1 MSGTTTAE
9 TWEYDQLTAQPET
22 LYGADDLTH
31 LEGLDAV
38 RKRPGMYIGS
48 TDSRGVG
55 HLVNEILDNSTD
67 EGVAG
72 HATRVE
78 VILHADG
85 SVQVDDDGRGIPTDV
100 HAKSGISG
108 VELVLTRLHA
118 GGKFGGSGYKTSGGL
133 HGVGASAVNALSRR
147 FDVTVRRGGKVH
159 AMSFRHGV
167 PGVFAGPG
175 PDAAFTPGPGL
186 QVLGAMKRGQRTGTS
201 IRYWHDA
208 RYFETGAT
216 LDVEAVRLK
225 VRNTAFLV
233 PGVSYLLR
241 DETGEEPVEETFHFP
256 NGLTD
261 MVEFLAPAGDR
272 PVSGTLLVAGEG
284 TYRENAADANG
295 VMQSNV
301 QRRAEVE
308 IAFRWGTGYDRTVEC
323 FTNTIR
329 NAHGG
334 THRKGFERAL
344 ARTLAEAARSAR
356 GLLRPKEDAPTLDD
370 VLEGMTAVV
379 HVRIP
384 EPQFTS
390 QTKDELSTAGITKVL
405 QGLVEAHVKAWL
417 EDRRTKAEA
426 RTVLQKIVDAAR
438 VRLTQKQQKDAA
450 RRKTALE
457 GASMP
462 PKLVDCRATGV
473 DRSELFIVEGDSA
486 LGCFTGDTMVALA
499 SGRSRSFAD
508 LAADWAQGISH
519 FGYTTNKAGR
529 VVVAPLVEPRLTKR
543 DAPLVRVTIDNGEM
557 VRCTPDHL
565 FRLRDGSYRRADAL
579 APGDSLMPLYR
590 SLSSKAEGQ
599 KLQGY
604 ERVWMNDKEE
614 WVYTHYLADAWN
626 LRHGRDSAT
635 NGNVRHHIDID
646 KRNNDPR
653 NLRRMTW
660 ADHSALHAAMMGE
673 HVHAGWREWFANGGR
688 EIRSAMLTAQ
698 WRDPAFREACLA
710 RLFTLNESPAFRAKL
725 EQAFQ
730 DWYTALSPDEQRAY
744 AERMRERQAT
754 YWSQPEHREAAA
766 ERVRRFFVDPA
777 RRAEWRER
785 SLRQWQDHDLRAWRS
800 GKTVEQFADP
810 TERERQRNAV
820 SAWHR
825 NNPQFGEQ
833 HSRRMRQRMTDPD
846 TGHLARV
853 QAGRARY
860 VASVPREDRV
870 ARQLEGR
877 RLAALRRL
885 APLLSLAD
893 EDLAAAY
900 EAERVRT
907 ARTGLRFDRLLD
919 LYDGDYGRLREAA
932 SLVNHRVVSVEPLDE
947 TADVYDLT
955 VDGYHNFALEAGVFV
970 HNSARVARTAEYQAL
985 LPIRGKILN
994 VQKANLQQ
1002 VLDNAE
1008 CAAIVQVLGAGSGRT
1023 FDLSSMRYGRVL
1035 IMADADVDGAHIRTL
1050 LITLFARYMR
1060 PLIEAG
1066 RLYAAMPP
1074 LHKITT
1080 KGRNPQTTYTYTQ
1093 AEMEATVRKLEKA
1106 GKQIV
1111 TPIPRFKGLGEMDAD
1126 ELWDTT
1132 MNPATRA
1139 VRRITLDDVDAA
1151 ERILELLMGEKVE
1164 PRRNWLIES
1173 ADRVDRD
1180 AIDA

>member
-1 MSGTTTAE
+1 MSHLPVRLAAARAGRLTVRTRHHTAE
-9 TWEYDQLTAQPET
+9 TGEYDQLTAEPDT

-72 HATRVE
+72 HATTVE

-147 FDVTVRRGGKVH
+147 FDVTVRRAGKVH

-167 PGVFAGPG
+167 PGIFDGDGPEA
-175 PDAAFTPGPGL
+175 PFTAGPGL
-186 QVLGAMKRGQRTGTS
+186 QVIGAMKRGQRTGTS
-201 IRYWHDA
+201 IRWWHDA
-208 RYFETGAT
+208 RYFETGAA
-216 LDVEAVRLK
+216 LDVDAVRMKL
-225 VRNTAFLV
+225 RNTAFLV
-233 PGVSYLLR
+233 PGVTYLLR
-241 DETGEEPVEETFHFP
+241 DLTGEAPAEERFHYP
-256 NGLTD
+256 NGLSD

-272 PVSGTLLVAGEG
+272 PVSGMLLVNGEG

-308 IAFRWGTGYDRTVEC
+308 VAFRWGTGYERTVEC

-344 ARTLAEAARSAR
+344 VRTLADAVRNTR
-356 GLLRPKEDAPTLDD
+356 GLLKAKEEPPTLDD

-390 QTKDELSTAGITKVL
+390 QTKDELSTTGITKVI
-405 QGLVEAHVKAWL
+405 QTLVDAHIKAWL

-426 RTVLQKIVDAAR
+426 RVVLQKIVDAAR

-462 PKLVDCRATGV
+462 PKLVDCRATGI

-486 LGCFTGDTMVALA
+486 LGTSRMA
-499 SGRSRSFAD
+499 RSS
-508 LAADWAQGISH
+508 
-519 FGYTTNKAGR
+519 
-529 VVVAPLVEPRLTKR
+529 
-543 DAPLVRVTIDNGEM
+543 
-557 VRCTPDHL
+557 
-565 FRLRDGSYRRADAL
+565 
-579 APGDSLMPLYR
+579 
-590 SLSSKAEGQ
+590 
-599 KLQGY
+599 
-604 ERVWMNDKEE
+604 
-614 WVYTHYLADAWN
+614 
-626 LRHGRDSAT
+626 
-635 NGNVRHHIDID
+635 
-646 KRNNDPR
+646 
-653 NLRRMTW
+653 
-660 ADHSALHAAMMGE
+660 
-673 HVHAGWREWFANGGR
+673 
-688 EIRSAMLTAQ
+688 
-698 WRDPAFREACLA
+698 
-710 RLFTLNESPAFRAKL
+710 
-725 EQAFQ
+725 
-730 DWYTALSPDEQRAY
+730 
-744 AERMRERQAT
+744 
-754 YWSQPEHREAAA
+754 
-766 ERVRRFFVDPA
+766 
-777 RRAEWRER
+777 
-785 SLRQWQDHDLRAWRS
+785 
-800 GKTVEQFADP
+800 
-810 TERERQRNAV
+810 
-820 SAWHR
+820 
-825 NNPQFGEQ
+825 
-833 HSRRMRQRMTDPD
+833 
-846 TGHLARV
+846 
-853 QAGRARY
+853 
-860 VASVPREDRV
+860 
-870 ARQLEGR
+870 
-877 RLAALRRL
+877 
-885 APLLSLAD
+885 
-893 EDLAAAY
+893 
-900 EAERVRT
+900 
-907 ARTGLRFDRLLD
+907 
-919 LYDGDYGRLREAA
+919 
-932 SLVNHRVVSVEPLDE
+932 
-947 TADVYDLT
+947 
-955 VDGYHNFALEAGVFV
+955 
-970 HNSARVARTAEYQAL
+970 EYQAL

-1023 FDLSSMRYGRVL
+1023 FDLAALRYGRVL

-1080 KGRNPQTTYTYTQ
+1080 KGRSPQTVYTYTQ

-1164 PRRNWLIES
+1164 PRRNWLIDS

>member
-1 MSGTTTAE
+1 M
-9 TWEYDQLTAQPET
+9 TAQPET

-72 HATRVE
+72 HATTVD

-167 PGVFAGPG
+167 PGVFDGDG
-175 PDAAFTPGPGL
+175 PDAPFTPGPGL
-186 QVLGAMKRGQRTGTS
+186 QIVGAMKRGQRTGTS
-201 IRYWHDA
+201 IRWWHDP
-208 RYFETGAT
+208 RYFETGAA
-216 LDVEAVRLK
+216 LDTQTVRLK
-225 VRNTAFLV
+225 LRNTAFLV
-233 PGVSYLLR
+233 PGVAYRLR
-241 DETGEEPVEETFHFP
+241 DETGEQSVEESFHFP

-272 PVSGTLLVAGEG
+272 PVSGTLLVTGEG

-308 IAFRWGTGYDRTVEC
+308 VAFRWGTGYERTVEC

-344 ARTLAEAARSAR
+344 ARTLAEAARNAR
-356 GLLRPKEDAPTLDD
+356 GLLKPKEDAPTLDD

-405 QGLVEAHVKAWL
+405 QGLVEAHLKSWL
-417 EDRRTKAEA
+417 DDRRTKAEA

-457 GASMP
+457 GAAMP
-462 PKLVDCRATGV
+462 AKLVDCRAAGIE
-473 DRSELFIVEGDSA
+473 RSELFIVEGDSA
-486 LGCFTGDTMVALA
+486 LGTG
-499 SGRSRSFAD
+499 R
-508 LAADWAQGISH
+508 
-519 FGYTTNKAGR
+519 
-529 VVVAPLVEPRLTKR
+529 
-543 DAPLVRVTIDNGEM
+543 
-557 VRCTPDHL
+557 
-565 FRLRDGSYRRADAL
+565 
-579 APGDSLMPLYR
+579 
-590 SLSSKAEGQ
+590 
-599 KLQGY
+599 
-604 ERVWMNDKEE
+604 
-614 WVYTHYLADAWN
+614 
-626 LRHGRDSAT
+626 
-635 NGNVRHHIDID
+635 
-646 KRNNDPR
+646 
-653 NLRRMTW
+653 
-660 ADHSALHAAMMGE
+660 
-673 HVHAGWREWFANGGR
+673 
-688 EIRSAMLTAQ
+688 
-698 WRDPAFREACLA
+698 LA
-710 RLFTLNESPAFRAKL
+710 RS
-725 EQAFQ
+725 
-730 DWYTALSPDEQRAY
+730 S
-744 AERMRERQAT
+744 
-754 YWSQPEHREAAA
+754 
-766 ERVRRFFVDPA
+766 
-777 RRAEWRER
+777 
-785 SLRQWQDHDLRAWRS
+785 
-800 GKTVEQFADP
+800 
-810 TERERQRNAV
+810 
-820 SAWHR
+820 
-825 NNPQFGEQ
+825 
-833 HSRRMRQRMTDPD
+833 
-846 TGHLARV
+846 
-853 QAGRARY
+853 
-860 VASVPREDRV
+860 
-870 ARQLEGR
+870 
-877 RLAALRRL
+877 
-885 APLLSLAD
+885 
-893 EDLAAAY
+893 
-900 EAERVRT
+900 
-907 ARTGLRFDRLLD
+907 
-919 LYDGDYGRLREAA
+919 
-932 SLVNHRVVSVEPLDE
+932 
-947 TADVYDLT
+947 
-955 VDGYHNFALEAGVFV
+955 
-970 HNSARVARTAEYQAL
+970 EYQAL

-1023 FDLSSMRYGRVL
+1023 FDLSALRYGRVL

-1080 KGRNPQTTYTYTQ
+1080 KGRNPQTVYTYTQ

-1126 ELWDTT
+1126 ELWETT

-1164 PRRNWLIES
+1164 PRRNWLIDS

>member
-1 MSGTTTAE
+1 MTAE
-9 TWEYDQLTAQPET
+9 PDT

-72 HATRVE
+72 HATTVE

-147 FDVTVRRGGKVH
+147 FDVTVRRAGKVH

-167 PGVFAGPG
+167 PGIFDGDG
-175 PDAAFTPGPGL
+175 PDAPFTAGPGL
-186 QVLGAMKRGQRTGTS
+186 QVVGAMKRGQRTGTS
-201 IRYWHDA
+201 IRWWHDA
-208 RYFETGAT
+208 RYFETGAA
-216 LDVEAVRLK
+216 LDIDAVRMKL
-225 VRNTAFLV
+225 RNTAFLV
-233 PGVSYLLR
+233 PGVTYLLR
-241 DETGEEPVEETFHFP
+241 NLTGEAPAEERFHYP
-256 NGLTD
+256 NGLSD

-272 PVSGTLLVAGEG
+272 PVSGMLLVNGEG

-308 IAFRWGTGYDRTVEC
+308 VAFRWGTGYERTVEC

-344 ARTLAEAARSAR
+344 VRTLADAVRNTR
-356 GLLRPKEDAPTLDD
+356 GLLKAKEEPPTLDD

-390 QTKDELSTAGITKVL
+390 QTKDELSTTGITKVL
-405 QGLVEAHVKAWL
+405 QTLVDAHVKAWL

-426 RTVLQKIVDAAR
+426 RVVLQKIVDAAR

-462 PKLVDCRATGV
+462 PKLVDCRATGI

-486 LGCFTGDTMVALA
+486 LGTSRMA
-499 SGRSRSFAD
+499 RSS
-508 LAADWAQGISH
+508 
-519 FGYTTNKAGR
+519 
-529 VVVAPLVEPRLTKR
+529 
-543 DAPLVRVTIDNGEM
+543 
-557 VRCTPDHL
+557 
-565 FRLRDGSYRRADAL
+565 
-579 APGDSLMPLYR
+579 
-590 SLSSKAEGQ
+590 
-599 KLQGY
+599 
-604 ERVWMNDKEE
+604 
-614 WVYTHYLADAWN
+614 
-626 LRHGRDSAT
+626 
-635 NGNVRHHIDID
+635 
-646 KRNNDPR
+646 
-653 NLRRMTW
+653 
-660 ADHSALHAAMMGE
+660 
-673 HVHAGWREWFANGGR
+673 
-688 EIRSAMLTAQ
+688 
-698 WRDPAFREACLA
+698 
-710 RLFTLNESPAFRAKL
+710 
-725 EQAFQ
+725 
-730 DWYTALSPDEQRAY
+730 
-744 AERMRERQAT
+744 
-754 YWSQPEHREAAA
+754 
-766 ERVRRFFVDPA
+766 
-777 RRAEWRER
+777 
-785 SLRQWQDHDLRAWRS
+785 
-800 GKTVEQFADP
+800 
-810 TERERQRNAV
+810 
-820 SAWHR
+820 
-825 NNPQFGEQ
+825 
-833 HSRRMRQRMTDPD
+833 
-846 TGHLARV
+846 
-853 QAGRARY
+853 
-860 VASVPREDRV
+860 
-870 ARQLEGR
+870 
-877 RLAALRRL
+877 
-885 APLLSLAD
+885 
-893 EDLAAAY
+893 
-900 EAERVRT
+900 
-907 ARTGLRFDRLLD
+907 
-919 LYDGDYGRLREAA
+919 
-932 SLVNHRVVSVEPLDE
+932 
-947 TADVYDLT
+947 
-955 VDGYHNFALEAGVFV
+955 
-970 HNSARVARTAEYQAL
+970 EYQAL

-1023 FDLSSMRYGRVL
+1023 FDLSTLRYGRVL

-1080 KGRNPQTTYTYTQ
+1080 KGRNPQTVYTYTQ

-1164 PRRNWLIES
+1164 PRRNWLIDS
-1173 ADRVDRD
+1173 ADRVDRE

>member
-1 MSGTTTAE
+1 MGESHGERHHTAE
-9 TWEYDQLTAQPET
+9 TWEYDQLTAQPDT

-72 HATRVE
+72 HATRVD

-167 PGVFAGPG
+167 PGVFDGDG
-175 PDAAFTPGPGL
+175 PDAPFTPGPGL
-186 QVLGAMKRGQRTGTS
+186 QIVGAMKRGQRTGTS
-201 IRYWHDA
+201 IRWWHDP
-208 RYFETGAT
+208 RYFETGAA
-216 LDVEAVRLK
+216 LDTEAVRLK
-225 VRNTAFLV
+225 LRNTAFLV
-233 PGVSYLLR
+233 PGVAYRLR
-241 DETGEEPVEETFHFP
+241 DETGEEPVEESFHFP
-256 NGLTD
+256 DGLTD

-272 PVSGTLLVAGEG
+272 AVSGTLLVTGEG

-308 IAFRWGTGYDRTVEC
+308 VALRWGTGYERTVEC

-344 ARTLAEAARSAR
+344 ARTLAEAARNTR
-356 GLLRPKEDAPTLDD
+356 GLLKPKEDAPTLDD

-405 QGLVEAHVKAWL
+405 QGLVEAHLKSWL
-417 EDRRTKAEA
+417 DDRRTKAEA

-457 GASMP
+457 GAAMP
-462 PKLVDCRATGV
+462 AKLVDCRATGV
-473 DRSELFIVEGDSA
+473 ERSELFIVEGDSA
-486 LGCFTGDTMVALA
+486 LGTSRMA
-499 SGRSRSFAD
+499 RSS
-508 LAADWAQGISH
+508 
-519 FGYTTNKAGR
+519 
-529 VVVAPLVEPRLTKR
+529 
-543 DAPLVRVTIDNGEM
+543 
-557 VRCTPDHL
+557 
-565 FRLRDGSYRRADAL
+565 
-579 APGDSLMPLYR
+579 
-590 SLSSKAEGQ
+590 
-599 KLQGY
+599 
-604 ERVWMNDKEE
+604 
-614 WVYTHYLADAWN
+614 
-626 LRHGRDSAT
+626 
-635 NGNVRHHIDID
+635 
-646 KRNNDPR
+646 
-653 NLRRMTW
+653 
-660 ADHSALHAAMMGE
+660 
-673 HVHAGWREWFANGGR
+673 
-688 EIRSAMLTAQ
+688 
-698 WRDPAFREACLA
+698 
-710 RLFTLNESPAFRAKL
+710 
-725 EQAFQ
+725 
-730 DWYTALSPDEQRAY
+730 
-744 AERMRERQAT
+744 
-754 YWSQPEHREAAA
+754 
-766 ERVRRFFVDPA
+766 
-777 RRAEWRER
+777 
-785 SLRQWQDHDLRAWRS
+785 
-800 GKTVEQFADP
+800 
-810 TERERQRNAV
+810 
-820 SAWHR
+820 
-825 NNPQFGEQ
+825 
-833 HSRRMRQRMTDPD
+833 
-846 TGHLARV
+846 
-853 QAGRARY
+853 
-860 VASVPREDRV
+860 
-870 ARQLEGR
+870 
-877 RLAALRRL
+877 
-885 APLLSLAD
+885 
-893 EDLAAAY
+893 
-900 EAERVRT
+900 
-907 ARTGLRFDRLLD
+907 
-919 LYDGDYGRLREAA
+919 
-932 SLVNHRVVSVEPLDE
+932 
-947 TADVYDLT
+947 
-955 VDGYHNFALEAGVFV
+955 
-970 HNSARVARTAEYQAL
+970 EYQAL

-1023 FDLSSMRYGRVL
+1023 FDLSALRYGRVL

-1080 KGRNPQTTYTYTQ
+1080 KGRNPQTVYTYTQ

-1139 VRRITLDDVDAA
+1139 VRRITLDDVEAA

-1164 PRRNWLIES
+1164 PRRNWLIDS

>member
-186 QVLGAMKRGQRTGTS
+186 QVLGPMKRGQRTGTS

-216 LDVEAVRLK
+216 LDAEAVRLK

-272 PVSGTLLVAGEG
+272 PVTGTLLVAGEG

-462 PKLVDCRATGV
+462 PKLVDCRAAGI

-486 LGCFTGDTMVALA
+486 LGTG
-499 SGRSRSFAD
+499 R
-508 LAADWAQGISH
+508 
-519 FGYTTNKAGR
+519 
-529 VVVAPLVEPRLTKR
+529 
-543 DAPLVRVTIDNGEM
+543 
-557 VRCTPDHL
+557 
-565 FRLRDGSYRRADAL
+565 
-579 APGDSLMPLYR
+579 
-590 SLSSKAEGQ
+590 
-599 KLQGY
+599 
-604 ERVWMNDKEE
+604 
-614 WVYTHYLADAWN
+614 
-626 LRHGRDSAT
+626 
-635 NGNVRHHIDID
+635 
-646 KRNNDPR
+646 
-653 NLRRMTW
+653 
-660 ADHSALHAAMMGE
+660 
-673 HVHAGWREWFANGGR
+673 
-688 EIRSAMLTAQ
+688 
-698 WRDPAFREACLA
+698 LA
-710 RLFTLNESPAFRAKL
+710 RS
-725 EQAFQ
+725 
-730 DWYTALSPDEQRAY
+730 
-744 AERMRERQAT
+744 
-754 YWSQPEHREAAA
+754 
-766 ERVRRFFVDPA
+766 
-777 RRAEWRER
+777 
-785 SLRQWQDHDLRAWRS
+785 
-800 GKTVEQFADP
+800 
-810 TERERQRNAV
+810 
-820 SAWHR
+820 
-825 NNPQFGEQ
+825 
-833 HSRRMRQRMTDPD
+833 
-846 TGHLARV
+846 
-853 QAGRARY
+853 
-860 VASVPREDRV
+860 
-870 ARQLEGR
+870 
-877 RLAALRRL
+877 
-885 APLLSLAD
+885 
-893 EDLAAAY
+893 
-900 EAERVRT
+900 
-907 ARTGLRFDRLLD
+907 
-919 LYDGDYGRLREAA
+919 
-932 SLVNHRVVSVEPLDE
+932 
-947 TADVYDLT
+947 
-955 VDGYHNFALEAGVFV
+955 
-970 HNSARVARTAEYQAL
+970 AEYQAL

-1080 KGRNPQTTYTYTQ
+1080 RGRNPQTTYTYTQ

-1106 GKQIV
+1106 GRQIV

-1126 ELWDTT
+1126 ELWETT

>member
-1 MSGTTTAE
+1 M
-9 TWEYDQLTAQPET
+9 TAQPET

-72 HATRVE
+72 HATKID

-147 FDVTVRRGGKVH
+147 FDVTVRRGGKIH
-159 AMSFRHGV
+159 SMSFRHGV
-167 PGVFAGPG
+167 PGIFDGDG

-186 QVLGAMKRGQRTGTS
+186 QIVGAMKRRQPTGTS
-201 IRYWHDA
+201 IRWWHDP
-208 RYFETGAT
+208 RYFETGAA
-216 LDVEAVRLK
+216 LDTEAVRLK
-225 VRNTAFLV
+225 LRNTAFLV
-233 PGVSYLLR
+233 PGVAYRLR
-241 DETGEEPVEETFHFP
+241 DETGEEVVEESFHFP

-261 MVEFLAPAGDR
+261 MVEYLAPAGDR
-272 PVSGTLLVAGEG
+272 PVSGTLLVTGEG

-308 IAFRWGTGYDRTVEC
+308 VAFRWGTGYERTVEC

-344 ARTLAEAARSAR
+344 ARTLAEAARNAR
-356 GLLRPKEDAPTLDD
+356 GLLKPKEDAPTLDD

-405 QGLVEAHVKAWL
+405 QGLVEQHLKAWL
-417 EDRRTKAEA
+417 EDRKTKAEA

-462 PKLVDCRATGV
+462 AKLVDCRATGV

-486 LGCFTGDTMVALA
+486 LGTSRMA
-499 SGRSRSFAD
+499 RSS
-508 LAADWAQGISH
+508 
-519 FGYTTNKAGR
+519 
-529 VVVAPLVEPRLTKR
+529 
-543 DAPLVRVTIDNGEM
+543 
-557 VRCTPDHL
+557 
-565 FRLRDGSYRRADAL
+565 
-579 APGDSLMPLYR
+579 
-590 SLSSKAEGQ
+590 
-599 KLQGY
+599 
-604 ERVWMNDKEE
+604 
-614 WVYTHYLADAWN
+614 
-626 LRHGRDSAT
+626 
-635 NGNVRHHIDID
+635 
-646 KRNNDPR
+646 
-653 NLRRMTW
+653 
-660 ADHSALHAAMMGE
+660 
-673 HVHAGWREWFANGGR
+673 
-688 EIRSAMLTAQ
+688 
-698 WRDPAFREACLA
+698 
-710 RLFTLNESPAFRAKL
+710 
-725 EQAFQ
+725 
-730 DWYTALSPDEQRAY
+730 
-744 AERMRERQAT
+744 
-754 YWSQPEHREAAA
+754 
-766 ERVRRFFVDPA
+766 
-777 RRAEWRER
+777 
-785 SLRQWQDHDLRAWRS
+785 
-800 GKTVEQFADP
+800 
-810 TERERQRNAV
+810 
-820 SAWHR
+820 
-825 NNPQFGEQ
+825 
-833 HSRRMRQRMTDPD
+833 
-846 TGHLARV
+846 
-853 QAGRARY
+853 
-860 VASVPREDRV
+860 
-870 ARQLEGR
+870 
-877 RLAALRRL
+877 
-885 APLLSLAD
+885 
-893 EDLAAAY
+893 
-900 EAERVRT
+900 
-907 ARTGLRFDRLLD
+907 
-919 LYDGDYGRLREAA
+919 
-932 SLVNHRVVSVEPLDE
+932 
-947 TADVYDLT
+947 
-955 VDGYHNFALEAGVFV
+955 
-970 HNSARVARTAEYQAL
+970 EYQAL

-1023 FDLSSMRYGRVL
+1023 FDLSAMRYGRVL

-1080 KGRNPQTTYTYTQ
+1080 KGRNPQTVYTYTQ

-1126 ELWDTT
+1126 ELWETT

-1139 VRRITLDDVDAA
+1139 VRRITLDDVEAA
-1151 ERILELLMGEKVE
+1151 EQILELLMGEKVE
-1164 PRRNWLIES
+1164 PRRNWLIDS
-1173 ADRVDRD
+1173 ADRVDRE